1 MKAPPV
7 GTAPANN
14 ISASATTQAN
24 PACTLPKTKL
34 LIVRPC
40 RTPDTND
47 ESTER
52 IGSTA
57 RNDFYSPSCGL
68 LNTQTPL
75 HRLYLEVL
83 CPGTWTRQDTERLP
97 GIASGPQS
105 GRTASCPT
113 AAPRRKPGC
122 CKQMIPGNESGADA
136 FAKPEEAMFADVAAQ
151 GHHADAAQQKIKQSM
166 MRPPDVAFMA
176 LRAFNSHSWQS
187 PENLWPG

>member
-34 LIVRPC
+34 LIVRPW

-151 GHHADAAQQKIKQSM
+151 GHHADAAQQE
-166 MRPPDVAFMA
+166 V
-176 LRAFNSHSWQS
+176 
-187 PENLWPG
+187 E